1 MGAYNQLIPVF
12 VLTGFLGSGKTTLLN
27 RMLRHPS
34 LKNAAVLINEFG
46 KIGLDHLL
54 VERIDENTVLL
65 EGGCL
70 CCTIRDDLKE
80 AILSL
85 DDRRSR
91 GEIPLYER
99 MVIETTGL
107 ADPSPVL
114 FTLMAD
120 QTLRHHYRLGTVLT
134 TVDAVNGWAHLER
147 QEEAVKQ
154 ATVADRIVLTK
165 TDIAAPEDVAPLKR
179 RLEELNPSAEL
190 LIGDHGEVDIAHLLH
205 ADLYDP
211 ATKGEE
217 VLRWVEAE
225 AAKEAGRDGHEHGH
239 DLNRHDTH
247 IHSFCLRYDE
257 PIDWTAFGIWLTM
270 LLHTHGENVLRVK
283 GMLNVKGVETPVVI
297 NGVQHVVHP
306 PMHLDAWPDDDRRS
320 RIVFIVRDIARQ
332 RIEESLEIF
341 NSIGG
346 GIGGAQ
352 PRGSE
357 AA

>member
-12 VLTGFLGSGKTTLLN
+12 VLTGFLSSGKTTLLN

-34 LKNAAVLINEFG
+34 LKDAAVLINEFG
-46 KIGLDHLL
+46 EVGLDHLL
-54 VERIDENTVLL
+54 VERVDDNTVLL

-80 AILSL
+80 TILSL
-85 DDRRSR
+85 DDRRAR

-107 ADPSPVL
+107 ADPSPIL

-120 QTLRHHYRLGTVLT
+120 QTLRHHYRLATVIT
-134 TVDAVNGWAHLER
+134 TADAVNGWGHLDH

-165 TDIAAPEDVAPLKR
+165 TDIAAPEQITRLRR
-179 RLEELNPSAEL
+179 RLDQLNPSAEFL
-190 LIGDHGEVDIAHLLH
+190 TADHGEVDIDHLLQ

-211 ATKGEE
+211 ATKGRE
-217 VLRWVEAE
+217 VLRWVETE
-225 AAKEAGRDGHEHGH
+225 AAKEAASHSHEQGH
-239 DLNRHDTH
+239 DHDPNRHDAN
-247 IHSFCLRYDE
+247 IHSFCLVYEE

-306 PMHLDAWPDDDRRS
+306 PMHLDAWPDADRRS
-320 RIVFIVRDIARQ
+320 RIIFIVRDIERR

-341 NSIGG
+341 NAIGSG
-346 GIGGAQ
+346 D
-352 PRGSE
+352 RN
-357 AA
+357 